1 MMHVIIK
8 SVPQVA
14 LIKVTRRA
22 RSAPMAVVRS
32 SGQVLKGSKMR
43 RSVKPGGAIIRSKG
57 MPSSSRV
64 IRGKQGKASRV
75 FIAQRQHH
83 RVKPHADWC
92 GLAYRFEARFLDGR
106 DHLPV
111 DPTEVKL
118 SIKAPGQPVVL
129 LTKATIDHISTG
141 VYAVDFEAEMPG
153 SYRIAWEATGSHTG
167 NSEQWL
173 NIKAIAG

>member
-1 MMHVIIK
+1 MTVTIR
-8 SVPQVA
+8 SAPQVA
-14 LIKVTRRA
+14 LVKVTRRA
-22 RSAPMAVVRS
+22 RSAPIVTVKS
-32 SGQVLKGSKMR
+32 SGQSLKGNKMR
-43 RSVKPGGAIIRSKG
+43 RSVKPGGVVIRSNG

-64 IRGKQGKASRV
+64 MRGKTGKSSRV

-118 SIKAPGQPVVL
+118 SIKAPGQPVVV
-129 LTKATIDHISTG
+129 LTKATVDRLSTG
-141 VYAVDFEAEMPG
+141 VYAVDFEAEAPG
-153 SYRIAWEATGSHTG
+153 AYRIAWEATGSHTG

-173 NIKAIAG
+173 NVKAIAG